1 MEAPL
6 DPPSGVGPT
15 PISTSSAA
23 QPASMRGVMLLACCL
38 FVLSGACG
46 LAYEVVWTKYLGL
59 FLGNTVLL
67 HTAVLGTFMGGLA
80 LGSLLIGRRVARIAA
95 PLKAYGWLELLVAAY
110 AFNFPALARL
120 GQGVVAAAAAGFG
133 SGSLALLLV
142 KVLTGAALLLLPTL
156 LMGATLPLLTA
167 HVERV
172 LAQQGATE
180 RRRRAGDGANWLYFA
195 NCAGAVLGTLVTGF
209 FLIPQL
215 GLGST
220 VMGVALL
227 NALVGLLAVG
237 TGNAAGRV
245 AASGPA
251 EPQAKPTATLRREER
266 MVLVAICLSGAT
278 AFLYE
283 LVWTRL
289 FAVALGSSTYS
300 FTLMLAAFITGLAL
314 GSIAANLLPVRRGPL
329 LWLAGA
335 EAAIGITIALSL
347 MLYPRVPYWC
357 WQWRWLLRAAPESLD
372 VYHLC
377 QYGLIFLVMAV
388 PTFLFG
394 LTFPTAIRAAS
405 DAGDAGEGV
414 AGRAALVYGWNT
426 LGTLVGVALAG
437 GVLIPLLGLQ
447 RTLQVGA
454 AVNLGIALWLLL
466 STTRERRHLR
476 ASAIPLALGFAAL
489 LLAPRWQAGT
499 FTYGQYRANVPA
511 PPSYQAYQRA
521 LLARKPLFYR
531 EDFGTTVAVLETESD
546 TPGQKQNVLV
556 VDGKADATSID
567 DMPTQKLLGH
577 VPMFLKPDAKE
588 VFVLGLGSGATAGS
602 LLAHPGVEHVD
613 CVELSSAVVKA
624 AELFGDATNH
634 PMQDPRMHLAVDD
647 GKTFLAAS
655 RPGRYDLIISQ
666 PTNPWIAGVGSL
678 FSEESYRAAARA
690 LKDDG
695 LVAQWFHT
703 YALDDELVATIIR
716 TYRRV
721 FPYAVLFQGHQND
734 YILVGSKRPLHVS
747 FSRMERELGYASVR
761 ADLESIH
768 LTSVAALLSRQTH
781 SVAALQELEAGG
793 GINTD
798 DLPLLEYLAPAALY
812 VGANAEKV
820 RTTDG
825 RLRPGS
831 GLALAAYLEKKGLSQ
846 ADYRSIIDNQS
857 DPRMGNRVLLTRLL
871 RDYLRRWP
879 EDAGASR
886 QLAALLLADGER
898 FGAITLLNRAAQR
911 GDLQSKDAA
920 ARIRATAQ
928 AESVTVLSTLR

>member
-1 MEAPL
+1 LVAPL
-6 DPPSGVGPT
+6 DPPSDVGSTLAP
-15 PISTSSAA
+15 TSSAA
-23 QPASMRGVMLLACCL
+23 QPASLRGTMLLACCL

-80 LGSLLIGRRVARIAA
+80 LGSLLIGRRIARIAA
-95 PLKAYGWLELLVAAY
+95 PLKAYGWLELAVAAY

-120 GQGVVAAAAAGFG
+120 GQGIVAAAAAGFG
-133 SGSLALLLV
+133 SGSVPLLLV

-167 HVERV
+167 HVERA
-172 LAQQGATE
+172 LAQQEAAE

-195 NCAGAVLGTLVTGF
+195 NCAGAVAGTLTTGF

-215 GLGST
+215 GLGTT

-227 NALVGLLAVG
+227 NALVGLVAVG
-237 TGNAAGRV
+237 SGNAV
-245 AASGPA
+245 ESAATSIPA
-251 EPQAKPTATLRREER
+251 TSQPKPTATLRQEER
-266 MVLVAICLSGAT
+266 MVLGAICLSGAT

-335 EAAIGITIALSL
+335 EAAIGLTIALSL

-357 WQWRWLLRAAPESLD
+357 WQWRWLLRAAPESLEF
-372 VYHLC
+372 YHLC
-377 QYGLIFLVMAV
+377 QYGLIFGVMAV

-414 AGRAALVYGWNT
+414 AGRAAQVYGWNT

-437 GVLIPLLGLQ
+437 GLLIPLLGLQ

-454 AVNLGIALWLLL
+454 AVNLGIALWLVLGR
-466 STTRERRHLR
+466 SEARRHVR
-476 ASAIPLALGFAAL
+476 AFAVPLVLGFAAL

-511 PPSYQAYQRA
+511 PPSYEAYQQA
-521 LLARKPLFYR
+521 LLARTPLFYR
-531 EDFGTTVAVLETESD
+531 EDFGTTVAVLRTESD
-546 TPGQKQNVLV
+546 TPGQKQDVLV

-602 LLAHPGVEHVD
+602 LLSHPGVERLD

-624 AELFGDATNH
+624 AELFGDATGH
-634 PMQDPRMHLAVDD
+634 PLQDPRMHLSVDD

-690 LKDDG
+690 VKDDG

-703 YALDDELVATIIR
+703 YALDDELVATIVR

-734 YILVGSKRPLHVS
+734 YILIGSKSPLHVS
-747 FSRMERELGYASVR
+747 FSRMERELGYAPVR

-781 SVAALQELEAGG
+781 SVGALQELEAGG

-812 VGANAEKV
+812 VGATAQKV
-820 RTTDG
+820 RTTDC
-825 RLRPGS
+825 RLRAES
-831 GLALAAYLEKKGLSQ
+831 GLALAAYLAEKGMPRT
-846 ADYRSIIDNQS
+846 DYRSIIDNQS
-857 DPRMGNRVLLTRLL
+857 DPRMGNHTLLTHLL
-871 RDYLRRWP
+871 RDYLARWP
-879 EDAGASR
+879 DDVAASR
-886 QLAALLLADGER
+886 QLAALVLADGER
-898 FGAITLLNRAAQR
+898 DGALTLLDRAAKR
-911 GDLQSKDAA
+911 GDARSAEAA
-920 ARIRATAQ
+920 DRIRSAAQSEAVTA
-928 AESVTVLSTLR
+928 LSKLR